1 MKREEDMDNFKS
13 TKFVLTVLV
22 LLMSYALVFT
32 GKLDAKQWFDV
43 ATVAAGLYIGG
54 NVIQKFS
61 QNA

>member
-1 MKREEDMDNFKS
+1 MDNFKS
-13 TKFVLTVLV
+13 TKFVLTVMV
-22 LLMSYALVFT
+22 ILLSYALVFV

-61 QNA
+61 PEI